1 MRFPT
6 LPSGRPHP
14 HTLTLSYHP
23 LLLHSALTLVYGC
36 LVIADLL
43 VDQLNPG
50 FQLGEL
56 LALVSQ
62 VTYVLGFDGVL
73 IVIQALEGAQVGT

>member
-1 MRFPT
+1 M
-6 LPSGRPHP
+6 
-14 HTLTLSYHP
+14 
-23 LLLHSALTLVYGC
+23 YGC

-73 IVIQALEGAQVGT
+73 IMIQALEGAQVGA